1 MDWRRIV
8 VRETTGGNAR
18 GGKVAEKQGGK
29 EGEMQEA
36 MDAEGAERQEAEE
49 AREAEEGAENGF
61 VLERFSFAIK
71 IS

>member
-8 VRETTGGNAR
+8 VREATGGNAR
-18 GGKVAEKQGGK
+18 GGKEAEKQGGK
-29 EGEMQEA
+29 EGEMREA
-36 MDAEGAERQEAEE
+36 KEAEGTMRQKAEE
-49 AREAEEGAENGF
+49 AREAEEGAKNGF